1 MDTILRERPASE
13 KLASQAGVVKNPNRG
28 YQIHVQLEGRERLLK
43 RAYNA
48 DELMPPATPA
58 LAGMLIFEDC
68 VELSLQAGSV
78 ILIHVS
84 DPSVK
89 GSVVYFYHSN
99 GVLWRAVPIEQLNP
113 GWVFSVYHFRADLRE
128 FDAKLA
134 QRRARVARAPRQTR
148 PTFWATGGWQTG
160 VVTLPQAMVARV
172 REWQHSDLPRPR
184 VAVPDAEQVEQLTSD
199 YPPEVQQILALQ
211 AQGIEK
217 VTYQIGGLHLVLS
230 YAERLGLAETVN
242 RYCPRQGS
250 LSEGTV
256 ITVLVINRLLA
267 PCALSGVAEWV
278 ARTGLHFLLGITDP
292 AELNYDRLADAL
304 LAVYPHWQAIAAE
317 LTLNA
322 VKNFGLNVATVHYD
336 LTSVFF
342 HGSYAESDWVTFGY
356 SRDKRPDKP
365 QINIGLST
373 TADGEVVLPG
383 ASGIHAGNVNDGT
396 TTVGVHERLHE
407 LFQRSDL
414 LVTGD
419 RIMQS
424 AENML
429 CIARAHGRFLGPL
442 DWTPYLRRVVAGCP
456 LSSFETLP
464 LSSQAAKSELKA
476 TFRCLHFTVKEK
488 LTDSEQAQLAQ
499 WRQQRKLRGRTPT
512 YREVHFRVR
521 ATIILDT
528 ARQAADA
535 QRRLKAIEAYESQ
548 LDWAIEHLN
557 RGRYYGDPEWV
568 EDHLADL
575 AHKFKDVRTFVKV
588 TLTQRD
594 GLMQLSYARRPER
607 IEQAAQLD
615 GKWVLVTNQR
625 PAAGQSLRDYMD
637 WMVGVYKNHRQIE
650 GRMRNLKSDLP
661 IRPLYL
667 HRDDEIVALCFVS
680 VLALTLYTLIER
692 DCQANPTLQAA
703 GLKTAARVLS
713 LLGGFCLTV
722 FLTPSGYEVFWLD
735 TPTDSQ
741 VLLWRQ
747 LGVDDPGPRLPGVRP
762 KPDSAAFSALDAAY
776 NDFFR
781 LAARPA
787 VERWPALPSKQGGS
801 PGLFWIVNVRV
812 VLYLFC
818 YAENEILDGENL
830 LYFIINSF

>member
-1 MDTILRERPASE
+1 MDTILLQGPASD
-13 KLASQAGVVKNPNRG
+13 KLASQPGVVKNPNGG
-28 YQIHVQLEGRERLLK
+28 YQIHVQLEGRDRLLE
-43 RAYNA
+43 RAHNA
-48 DELMPPATPA
+48 GELMPRGTPE
-58 LAGMLIFEDC
+58 LAGMAIFEDC
-68 VELSLQAGSV
+68 VELSLKSGST
-78 ILIHVS
+78 ILVHVS
-84 DPSVK
+84 TPSVK
-89 GSVVYFYHSN
+89 GSVVYLYHSN
-99 GVLWRAVPIEQLNP
+99 GVLWRAVPIERLNP

-134 QRRARVARAPRQTR
+134 RMRVCVARPPRPTR
-148 PTFWATGGWQTG
+148 PTFWTTGGWQTG
-160 VVTLPQAMVARV
+160 VVTLPQALVERI
-172 REWQHSDLPRPR
+172 REWQHSDLPQPR
-184 VAVPDAEQVEQLTSD
+184 VALPNAEQVEQFAPD
-199 YPPEVQQILALQ
+199 YPPDVQQILAMQ
-211 AQGIEK
+211 TQGVEK

-230 YAERLGLAETVN
+230 YAERLGLAETIN

-267 PCALSGVAEWV
+267 PCSLRCIAEWV
-278 ARTGLHFLLGITDP
+278 ARTGLHFLLGINDP

-304 LAVYPHWQAIAAE
+304 LAVYPHWQTIAAE

-322 VKNFGLNVATVHYD
+322 VKNFRLNVETVHYD

-342 HGSYAESDWVTFGY
+342 HGSYEDSDWVTFGY

-396 TTVGVHERLHE
+396 TTVGVHERLHAI
-407 LFQRSDL
+407 FQRSDL

-456 LSSFETLP
+456 FDSFETLP
-464 LSSQAAKSELKA
+464 LSSQAARGELKA
-476 TFRCLHFTVKEK
+476 TFRHLRFKVKEK
-488 LTDSEQAQLAQ
+488 LTEAEQAQLAD
-499 WRQQRKLRGRTPT
+499 WRKRRKLRGRSPT
-512 YREVHFRVR
+512 YREVCFRVR
-521 ATIILDT
+521 AAILLDT
-528 ARQAADA
+528 TRQAADA
-535 QRRLKAIEAYESQ
+535 QRRLKAIEAYESK

-557 RGRYYGDPEWV
+557 CGRYYGDPEWV
-568 EDHLADL
+568 EGHLADL
-575 AHKFKDVRTFVKV
+575 AHKFKDVRPFVKV
-588 TLTQRD
+588 TFTQQE
-594 GLMQLSYARRPER
+594 GVMALSYQRRPER
-607 IEQAAQLD
+607 IAQAAQLD

-625 PAAGQSLRDYMD
+625 PETGQALRDYMD
-637 WMVGVYKNHRQIE
+637 WMVGVYKNHRHVE

-692 DCQANPTLQAA
+692 DCQASPALQAA
-703 GLKTAARVLS
+703 GVRTAARVLS
-713 LLGGFCLTV
+713 LLDGFGLTV

-735 TPTDSQ
+735 TPTSLQ

-747 LGVDDPGPRLPGVRP
+747 LQVDDPGPRLPTVRP
-762 KPDSAAFSALDAAY
+762 KPDPAAFSALDVTY
-776 NDFFR
+776 NGFFR

-787 VERWPALPSKQGGS
+787 VERWPALLSKQGGS
-801 PGLFWIVNVRV
+801 PGLFWIVNVQV

-818 YAENEILDGENL
+818 YAENE
-830 LYFIINSF
+830 